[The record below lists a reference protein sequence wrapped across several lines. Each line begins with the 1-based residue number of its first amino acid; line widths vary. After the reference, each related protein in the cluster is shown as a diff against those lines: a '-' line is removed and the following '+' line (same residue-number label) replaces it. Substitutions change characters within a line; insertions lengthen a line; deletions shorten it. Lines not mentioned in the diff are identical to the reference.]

1 MPELTS
7 YPIKVRWTG
16 DARTK
21 LITREIEPS
30 GCEGALQTLTREK
43 TNVVIEDRVERA
55 ELLECLNAAVR
66 RTPQGTVWMTPQHKK
81 AFERVRSEILSV
93 GGE

>member
-1 MPELTS
+1 MTK

-30 GCEGALQTLTREK
+30 GCHNARNTLTRQK
-43 TNVVIEDRVERA
+43 TNLVVENDVEKA
-55 ELLECLNAAVR
+55 ELLECLNAALR
-66 RTPQGTVWMTPQHKK
+66 RTPSGTVWMTPQHKS
-81 AFERVRSEILSV
+81 AFERVRSEIREQS
-93 GGE
+93 GC